1 MTSIAALYNTF
12 PSLEEA
18 DEKFSN
24 RERIFPML
32 VAVLSGYED
41 KFAVNLV
48 HSHGKL
54 EEGEKMVTTELINQP
69 MKDVECY
76 PDRWLPTGQAYG
88 FNTRPTE
95 SPPEG
100 LLGKF
105 KAVVDTMGPIGGV
118 GILAMSYLKNLPMG
132 PGEVYMERTKGR
144 ADILESVPE
153 TQDGM
158 IWTCWASVG
167 GKMCPM
173 YGCESDGPN
182 HKITYCQDSHDG
194 DDPSH

>member
-32 VAVLSGYED
+32 AEVLSGYED
-41 KFAVNLV
+41 KFAINLV
-48 HSHGKL
+48 HRHCKL
-54 EEGEKMVTTELINQP
+54 EEREKMVTTGLITQP

-76 PDRWLPTGQAYG
+76 PECWLATGQAYI
-88 FNTRPTE
+88 FNTQPTE
-95 SPPEG
+95 SPPED

-105 KAVVDTMGPIGGV
+105 KTVVDAMGHIGGV
-118 GILAMSYLKNLPMG
+118 GILAMSYLKNLPVR
-132 PGEVYMERTKGR
+132 PGEVYMERTEGR

-153 TQDGM
+153 TQNGM
-158 IWTCWASVG
+158 IRTCWTSVDG
-167 GKMCPM
+167 DMRYR
-173 YGCESDGPN
+173 YGCDKDGPN
-182 HKITYCQDSHDG
+182 HKRTCPFPLLG
-194 DDPSH
+194 

>member
-54 EEGEKMVTTELINQP
+54 EEGEKMVATGLINQP

-88 FNTRPTE
+88 FNTQPTE
-95 SPPEG
+95 SPPED

-105 KAVVDTMGPIGGV
+105 KAVVDTMDPVDGV
-118 GILAMSYLKNLPMG
+118 GVLAMSYLKNLPVA
-132 PGEVYMERTKGR
+132 PGEVYMERTEGR
-144 ADILESVPE
+144 ADILESVPK
-153 TQDGM
+153 TPNGM

-167 GKMCPM
+167 GKMSQF
-173 YGCESDGPN
+173 YGCESDGPY
-182 HKITYCQDSHDG
+182 HKITY
-194 DDPSH
+194 